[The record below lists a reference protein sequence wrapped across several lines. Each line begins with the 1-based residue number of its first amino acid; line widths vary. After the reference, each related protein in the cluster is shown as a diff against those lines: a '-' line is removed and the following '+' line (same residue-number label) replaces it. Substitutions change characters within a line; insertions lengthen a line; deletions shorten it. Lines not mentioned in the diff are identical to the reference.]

1 MTCGWK
7 LEHQPWRTPWKV
19 ARRRVCSTEEVP
31 ICGASVAWPQ
41 SGSSPP
47 RILSICRTRLLASS
61 RPSERLGWRP
71 ASGDGRAF
79 PCAAGRS
86 TQFRGHGDGLLS
98 ASIRLHG
105 ELHAGGE
112 AVHPS
117 FLETTDA
124 RVLIRRHLKENRRS
138 RPRLGKGLLQ
148 EEGCAR
154 SRRKGQTG
162 SMLQAAQV

>member
-7 LEHQPWRTPWKV
+7 RDHQPRHTSWKGRQAPHVFGHRGTHLRCDRHV
-19 ARRRVCSTEEVP
+19 ATV
-31 ICGASVAWPQ
+31 
-41 SGSSPP
+41 GSSPP
-47 RILSICRTRLLASS
+47 RTLSNLF
-61 RPSERLGWRP
+61 PSERLGWRL

-79 PCAAGRS
+79 PCVAGKS

-124 RVLIRRHLKENRRS
+124 RVLIRRHLKEHRGS

-162 SMLQAAQV
+162 SMLQSAQQSSVDIP